1 MSFSEA
7 FSQRNPKT
15 PGEVKSFV
23 IHTLGCKVN
32 QYESQVIR
40 EHLESEGLSA
50 VEDGDADIC
59 IINTCA
65 VTAESERKARQ
76 IIRRTVSKNPDAY
89 VIVTGCYAQLRPGEL
104 SAIPGVA
111 FVCGNRS
118 KLAAAD
124 AAIRFAQTGE
134 RLTCDQVEELS
145 GASFERGA
153 IHRSE
158 RTRAYVKI
166 EDGCQSK
173 CAYCTIKDARGPVRS
188 KPLPDTVDEVTGLV
202 RAGYR
207 EIVLTGIEISA
218 WGQDSHEGDL
228 ADLIAALSEIPGLVR
243 VRLGS
248 LDPSLL
254 TPAFTDRMA
263 SSTNLAPHFHLSLQ
277 SGCDRTLA
285 AMRRRYNTAMIARN
299 VAYLRERLPDACFT
313 ADTIVGFPGESEK
326 DFEESARFIESLGL
340 LYNHIFPFSR
350 RPGTEAD
357 RMDGQLSESVKAERL
372 HRLEAIRDESTR
384 KVCEGFI
391 GSERAVLFE
400 EFDGSM
406 VSGHT
411 DNFLEVAAPAVAD
424 LHGKLAIVRLDR
436 YENGGLMGKI
446 THIYDQAEGKS
457 R

>member
-1 MSFSEA
+1 MSFTEA
-7 FSQRNPKT
+7 LSVKNSPASAV
-15 PGEVKSFV
+15 GKSFV

-40 EHLESEGLSA
+40 EHLEAAGLRA

-76 IIRRTVSKNPDAY
+76 IIRRTVTKNPNSY

-104 SAIPGVA
+104 ADIPGVA

-134 RLTCDQVEELS
+134 RLSSDQVEGLA
-145 GASFERGA
+145 GAAFERAA

-166 EDGCQSK
+166 EDGCESK

-188 KPLPDTVDEVTGLV
+188 KALADTVDEVTGLV
-202 RAGYR
+202 QAGYR

-218 WGQDSHEGDL
+218 WGRDTHEGDL
-228 ADLIAALSEIPGLVR
+228 ADLITALSEIPGLIR

-254 TPAFTDRMA
+254 TPAFTDRIA
-263 SSTNLAPHFHLSLQ
+263 SAENLAPHFHLSLQ
-277 SGCDRTLA
+277 SGCDKTLA

-299 VAYLRERLPDACFT
+299 VAHLRKVLPDSCFT
-313 ADTIVGFPGESEK
+313 ADTIVGFPGETEE
-326 DFEESARFIESLGL
+326 DFEQTVGFIEGLGL

-357 RMDGQLSESVKAERL
+357 RMDGQLSESVKVERL
-372 HRLEAIRDESTR
+372 HRLENLREAST
-384 KVCEGFI
+384 KAVCEGYI
-391 GSERAVLFE
+391 GSERTVLFE
-400 EFDGSM
+400 EFDGNLA
-406 VSGHT
+406 SGHT
-411 DNFLEVAAPAVAD
+411 DNFLEVAAPAVVD
-424 LHGKLAIVRLDR
+424 LHGKLADVRLDR
-436 YENGGLMGKI
+436 YEKGRLIGKI
-446 THIYDQAEGKS
+446 THIYD
-457 R
+457 

>member
-1 MSFSEA
+1 MSFTEA
-7 FSQRNPKT
+7 LSVKNSPASAV
-15 PGEVKSFV
+15 GKSFV

-40 EHLESEGLSA
+40 EHLESQGLSA
-50 VEDGDADIC
+50 VEDGYADIC

-76 IIRRTVSKNPDAY
+76 IIRRTVSRNPDAY

-124 AAIRFAQTGE
+124 AALRFAQTGE
-134 RLTCDQVEELS
+134 RLTSDRVEELS
-145 GASFERGA
+145 GASFERAA

-188 KPLPDTVDEVTGLV
+188 KSLSDTVNEVTGLV
-202 RAGYR
+202 AAGYR

-218 WGQDSHEGDL
+218 WGRDNREGDL

-254 TPAFTDRMA
+254 TPAFTDRIA
-263 SSTNLAPHFHLSLQ
+263 SSANLAPHFHLSLQ
-277 SGCDRTLA
+277 SGCDKTLA

-299 VAYLRERLPDACFT
+299 VAHLRERLPNACFT
-313 ADTIVGFPGESEK
+313 ADTIVGFPGESEE
-326 DFEESARFIESLGL
+326 DFAKSARFIESLGL

-357 RMDGQLSESVKAERL
+357 RMDGQLPESVKSERL

-384 KVCEGFI
+384 RVCEGYI
-391 GSERAVLFE
+391 GSERTVLFE
-400 EFDGSM
+400 EFDESM
-406 VSGHT
+406 AIGHT

-424 LHGKLAIVRLDR
+424 LHGRFATVRLDR
-436 YENGGLMGKI
+436 YENGRLIGRI
-446 THIYDQAEGKS
+446 THIYDQTEGKS